1 MSRPPLFPTQDFGL
15 FVKPPVKRVSLFYAK
30 RFLPFGLLLVV
41 HLLGRLKGRRLLMLI
56 SICPITALE
65 SFILAQFIRIVTLWL
80 SIPTYQ
86 STAKCVTNICAPQ
99 LVSSF
104 INCISSKP
112 VSMRVKSIQLSEGLR
127 SHARLFKFWSGR
139 YHVSRWL
146 SKFRNGLLLNKPAD
160 GTPEYALTSSI
171 SLPAV

>member
-1 MSRPPLFPTQDFGL
+1 MC
-15 FVKPPVKRVSLFYAK
+15 KSLLPQYLLPRWLSWFD

-41 HLLGRLKGRRLLMLI
+41 HLLGQLKGWCPLMLI
-56 SICPITALE
+56 SICPIKALE
-65 SFILAQFIRIVTLWL
+65 GDTLAQFIRTVTLWL

-86 STAKCVTNICAPQ
+86 STGKCVTNIYCAPQ

-104 INCISSKP
+104 INCISSKL
-112 VSMRVKSIQLSEGLR
+112 VSMRVKSAQLLEGLR
-127 SHARLFKFWSGR
+127 SHARLFQVLVGR

-146 SKFRNGLLLNKPAD
+146 AKFRNSLLLHKPAD
-160 GTPEYALTSSI
+160 GTPGYALSSSI